1 MKLSNFDKNFMPL
14 YITIVVMLALSIAQE
29 LKAWDENGEAACLAE
44 AIYFESGNQSDGG
57 RLAVGHVV
65 LNRVEMREYPDTI
78 CGVVHDA
85 QWKENWKGHMVPV
98 LHKCQFSYYCDG
110 KPETIEDSKT
120 WNESLM
126 LAALLVNGQY
136 DFTHGASHYHNDT
149 VHPYWADHLMKT
161 ITIDNH
167 IFYK

>member
-14 YITIVVMLALSIAQE
+14 YITMAVMLALSIAQE

-85 QWKENWKGHMVPV
+85 QWEENWKGHMVPV

-149 VHPYWADHLMKT
+149 VHPYWADHLMRT

>member
-1 MKLSNFDKNFMPL
+1 
-14 YITIVVMLALSIAQE
+14 
-29 LKAWDENGEAACLAE
+29 
-44 AIYFESGNQSDGG
+44 
-57 RLAVGHVV
+57 
-65 LNRVEMREYPDTI
+65 
-78 CGVVHDA
+78 
-85 QWKENWKGHMVPV
+85 MVPV
-98 LHKCQFSYYCDG
+98 LHKCQFSYFCDG

-136 DFTHGASHYHNDT
+136 DFTHGASHYHADS
-149 VHPYWADHLMKT
+149 VHPYWADHLMRT

>member
-85 QWKENWKGHMVPV
+85 QWKKNWKGHMVPV

-149 VHPYWADHLMKT
+149 VHPYWADHLIKT

>member
-14 YITIVVMLALSIAQE
+14 YITIVVMLALSIALE
-29 LKAWDENGEAACLAE
+29 LTAWDENGEAACLAE

-85 QWKENWKGHMVPV
+85 QWEENWKGHMVPV

-149 VHPYWADHLMKT
+149 VHPYWADHLIKT

>member
-85 QWKENWKGHMVPV
+85 QWEENWKGHMVPV

-149 VHPYWADHLMKT
+149 VHPYWADHLMRT

-167 IFYK
+167 IIYK

>member
-1 MKLSNFDKNFMPL
+1 MSFEKSFIPVW
-14 YITIVVMLALSIAQE
+14 IVLGIMLALSIAQE

-44 AIYFESGNQSDGG
+44 AIYFESGNQSDAG
-57 RLAVGHVV
+57 RLAVGHVI

-85 QWKENWKGHMVPV
+85 QWKKNWKGHMVPV

-149 VHPYWADHLMKT
+149 VHPYWADHLMRT

>member
-1 MKLSNFDKNFMPL
+1 MSFEKSFIPVW
-14 YITIVVMLALSIAQE
+14 IVLAAMLGLSIAQE

-85 QWKENWKGHMVPV
+85 QWEENWKGHMVPV

-149 VHPYWADHLMKT
+149 VHPYWADHLMRT

>member
-1 MKLSNFDKNFMPL
+1 MSFEKSFIPVW
-14 YITIVVMLALSIAQE
+14 IVLAIMLGLSIAQE

-44 AIYFESGNQSDGG
+44 AIYFEAGNQSDAG

-85 QWKENWKGHMVPV
+85 QWEENWKGHMVPV
-98 LHKCQFSYYCDG
+98 LHKCQFSYFCDG
-110 KPETIEDSKT
+110 KPEIPEDSKT
-120 WNESLM
+120 WNESLV
-126 LAALLVNGQY
+126 LAALLYNGMF
-136 DFTHGASHYHNDT
+136 DFTHGANHYHNDT
-149 VHPYWADHLMKT
+149 VHPYWADHLKRT
-161 ITIDNH
+161 VTIDNH

>member
-1 MKLSNFDKNFMPL
+1 MSFEKSFIPVW
-14 YITIVVMLALSIAQE
+14 IVLAIMLGLSIAQE

-57 RLAVGHVV
+57 RLAVGHVI

-85 QWKENWKGHMVPV
+85 QWEENWKGHMVPV

-126 LAALLVNGQY
+126 LAALLVNGMY

-149 VHPYWADHLMKT
+149 VHPYWADHLMRT

>member
-1 MKLSNFDKNFMPL
+1 MSFEKSFIPVW
-14 YITIVVMLALSIAQE
+14 IVLGIMLALSIAQE

-85 QWKENWKGHMVPV
+85 QWEENWKGHMVPV